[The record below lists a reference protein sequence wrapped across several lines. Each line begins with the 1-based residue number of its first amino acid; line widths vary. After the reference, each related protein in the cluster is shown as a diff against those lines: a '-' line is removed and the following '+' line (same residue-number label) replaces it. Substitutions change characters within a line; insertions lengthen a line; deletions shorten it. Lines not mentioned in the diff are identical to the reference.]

1 MNHLLEL
8 RNVTKEFSG
17 GTVALD
23 DVSFSIDAE
32 TPSIISI
39 AGESGSGKSTM
50 GMMILG
56 FLEPTNGEVLFQ
68 NKPVSGLSSRQEIEF
83 RTQVQAV
90 FQDPFAV
97 FNPFYKVDHI
107 IEEPIKNYKLADSKE
122 QALEM
127 THDAL
132 TRVGLRPE
140 ETLGR
145 FPHQL
150 SGGQRQRLVVAR
162 ALLMQPKLIVADEPV
177 SMVDASLRATI
188 LETLHKLKTDFG
200 ITILYITHDLTT
212 AYHVSDHIIILYRGS
227 VMEAGEVDS
236 VITDPKHPYT
246 QLLIDSIPWPDLTQK
261 WGQQEIM
268 STDDDTSAASVNGC
282 KFAGRC
288 PHVMDVCKT
297 SRPPLFRER
306 FERVASCFLYQ
317 DADVL
322 PGEQLGD
329 LFTEIDKANKDKK
342 ASAADVAAN
351 GSDVTAD
358 LNESGDE
365 SADAD
370 ADS

>member
-1 MNHLLEL
+1 MNPLLEL
-8 RNVTKEFSG
+8 RNVTKVFSG

-23 DVSFSIDAE
+23 DISFSIDAE
-32 TPSIISI
+32 TPSIISM

-56 FLEPTNGEVLFQ
+56 FLKATTGQVLFQ
-68 NKPVSGLSSRQEIEF
+68 GKSVSGMSNKEEIQF
-83 RTQVQAV
+83 RKQVQAV

-107 IEEPIKNYKLADSKE
+107 IEEPIKNFKLATSKE
-122 QALEM
+122 QAREM
-127 THDAL
+127 TNQAL
-132 TRVGLRPE
+132 IRVGLRPE

-162 ALLMQPKLIVADEPV
+162 ALLMDPKLIVADEPV

-227 VMEAGEVDS
+227 VMEAGDVET
-236 VITDPKHPYT
+236 VISDPKHPYT
-246 QLLIDSIPWPDLTQK
+246 QLLIDSIPWPDINRQ
-261 WGQQEIM
+261 WGQQEII
-268 STDDDTSAASVNGC
+268 STDDDTSEASKTGC

-288 PHVMDVCKT
+288 PHVMEICRRE
-297 SRPPLFRER
+297 RPPLYRES
-306 FERVASCFLYQ
+306 FPRVAACFLYQ
-317 DADVL
+317 ESEVM
-322 PGEQLGD
+322 PGEKLGE
-329 LFTEIDKANKDKK
+329 LFTQIDIAAKA
-342 ASAADVAAN
+342 ATTAPQTGAN
-351 GSDVTAD
+351 GATPDVTM
-358 LNESGDE
+358 DE
-365 SADAD
+365 
-370 ADS
+370 